1 MLIETRRDGTTVV
14 VTMNDPD
21 RRNALSPDMRA
32 EMLAALDPVMLDRD
46 VRAVVLTGQG
56 DHFCA
61 GGDLK
66 SMRSGDPIYART
78 RMMIT
83 ARLVR
88 LLAAGPVPVIAAVEG
103 FAFGAGLSL
112 AALADVNV
120 VSRTAKFGAVFGK
133 VGLMADVGLLWSL
146 PNRIGAARAKRFL
159 LLNEVV
165 EAACA
170 PDGLVDHV
178 CDTGQALAQAMTVA
192 ERFSGAAPLPIA
204 ATKSAFA
211 QMAGFDRALALEVD
225 LQAGLMASEDHAEG
239 RAAFFDKRDP
249 VFRGC

>member
-1 MLIETRRDGTTVV
+1 MLIDVIREGRIVT

-32 EMLAALDPVMLDRD
+32 EMLAALDPVMMDRD
-46 VRAVVLTGQG
+46 VRAVVLVGQG
-56 DHFCA
+56 SHFCA

-66 SMRSGDPIYART
+66 SMKSGDAIYART
-78 RMMIT
+78 RMMVT

-103 FAFGAGLSL
+103 AAFGAGLSL

-120 VSRTAKFGAVFGK
+120 VSRKAKFGAVFGK

-146 PNRIGAARAKRFL
+146 TNRIGAARAKRFL
-159 LLNEVV
+159 LQNTIVNAES
-165 EAACA
+165 A
-170 PDGLVDHV
+170 PDGLVDQL
-178 CDTGQALAQAMTVA
+178 CDPGQALEEAMTVA
-192 ERFSGAAPLPIA
+192 AGFVDMAPLVLA

-211 QMAGFDRALALEVD
+211 QMADFDLALALETD
-225 LQAGLMASEDHAEG
+225 LQGFLMASDDHAEG
-239 RAAFFDKRDP
+239 RAAFFEKRDP
-249 VFRGC
+249 MFKGV

>member
-1 MLIETRRDGTTVV
+1 MLIETKRDGRTVV
-14 VTMNDPD
+14 VTLNDPD

-32 EMLAALDPVMLDRD
+32 QMVTALDPVMLDRD
-46 VRAVVLTGQG
+46 VRAVVLVGQG

-66 SMRSGDPIYART
+66 SMKSGDPIYART

-103 FAFGAGLSL
+103 AAFGAGLSL
-112 AALADVNV
+112 AALADINV
-120 VSRTAKFGAVFGK
+120 VSRTATFGAVFGK
-133 VGLMADVGLLWSL
+133 VGLMADVGLLWAL

-159 LLNEVV
+159 LQNTVV
-165 EAACA
+165 KADAA
-170 PDGLVDHV
+170 PDGLVDDL
-178 CDTGQALAQAMTVA
+178 CEPGQALDRAMEIA
-192 ERFSGAAPLPIA
+192 AGFAHQAPLPLA

-211 QMAGFDRALALEVD
+211 QMADFDRALALEVD
-225 LQAGLMASEDHAEG
+225 LQGFLMASDDHAEG

-249 VFRGC
+249 VFKGA